1 MKRILFNATQP
12 EELRV
17 AMVDGQKLYD
27 LDIESS
33 QRTQK
38 KANIYK
44 AIITRVEPSLEA
56 AFVDYGAERHGF
68 LPLKEISKE
77 YFKAKPDSGKRYNI
91 KELLSEGQEIV
102 VQVEKEERGNKGAA
116 LTTFI
121 SLAGRYLVLMPNN
134 PRAGGISRRIE
145 GESRSNL
152 KENLGQLTKP
162 ENMGLIARTAG
173 IGKSQS
179 ELQYDLDYMLN
190 LWADIEKAK
199 TEKAA
204 PFLIYQESNII
215 IRALRDYLR
224 TDISEIIIDEENIY
238 NEAYAFMKRVM
249 PQHLHKVKLYKDNTP
264 LFSRYQIEMQIE
276 TAFQREVTLPSG
288 GALVID
294 HTEALISIDI
304 NSARATKGSDI
315 EETALN
321 TNLEAADEI
330 ARQLRLRDL
339 GGLVVIDFI
348 DMYPAKNQRSVEN
361 RMKEALKMDRAR
373 VQVGKISRFGLLE
386 MSRQRLRPSLGE
398 SSQITCPRCNGQG
411 TIRVIESLA
420 LSILRVLE
428 EQAIKNNT
436 AQLIVQTPVDTA
448 TFLLNEKRD
457 IIDSMQQRHGVKIW
471 LIPNES
477 LVTPHYKIQR
487 IRDDEQNN
495 EQLSLNSY
503 EMNKPIETELESNK
517 VSQTEQEQPVVK
529 SINLQQKSSPITFV
543 KNLFS
548 SIFGGSPEEEEV
560 VAPVQT
566 KEKRRSSHSSNKQSR
581 TGNRNNQ
588 SKRSN
593 NPRKKEQTNKKSE
606 PRKSRQQKTDNSN
619 KPSKNQRSR
628 NQPAKNKAAK
638 EKNQLNSTPASNEE
652 KNSSASNYASNFAQN
667 KKSQTAD
674 QVEPQQTQKVVENAT
689 STPAEVTE
697 EVKTTKP
704 VSTTKKKVTKKKAT
718 TKKSTKKQP
727 KKAENEKLSSED
739 VQLAESTEAAVEK
752 TSDKEKTVKK
762 KATRKKATT
771 KKSVTKSSRKKSVSK
786 ATSEASESPEANKN
800 ASLDTSPEKS
810 DKIKSASKNTTV
822 SAEKVVQESTNNKEV
837 TEQSSKEVEPKAV
850 PKKRSRRRGRTEVS
864 NTRIKTPPVHIG
876 KMADKRDGR
885 SKSSK

>member
-33 QRTQK
+33 QLTQK

-44 AIITRVEPSLEA
+44 ARITRVEPSLEA
-56 AFVDYGAERHGF
+56 AFIDYGAERHGF
-68 LPLKEISKE
+68 LPLKEVSKE
-77 YFKAKPDSGKRYNI
+77 YFKTKPESGKRLNI
-91 KELLSEGQEIV
+91 RELLSEGQEIV

-152 KENLGQLTKP
+152 KENISKLTKP

-179 ELQYDLDYMLN
+179 DLQYDLDYMLT
-190 LWADIEKAK
+190 LWNDIEKAQS
-199 TEKAA
+199 EKSA

-224 TDISEIIIDEENIY
+224 PDISEIIIDEENIY
-238 NEAYAFMKRVM
+238 NEAYAFMERVM

-348 DMYPAKNQRSVEN
+348 DMYPVKNQRAVES

-373 VQVGKISRFGLLE
+373 VQVGRISRFGLLE

-428 EQAIKNNT
+428 EQAMKNNT
-436 AQLIVQTPVDTA
+436 AQLIVHTPVDTA

-457 IIDSMQQRHGVKIW
+457 IIDSIQQRHGVKIW

-477 LVTPHYKIQR
+477 LVTPHYKIKR
-487 IRDDEQNN
+487 VRNDEQNSD
-495 EQLSLNSY
+495 ELLLNSY
-503 EMNKPIETELESNK
+503 EMNKPIEMTPTTSSY
-517 VSQTEQEQPVVK
+517 SQAEQEQPVVK
-529 SINLQQKSSPITFV
+529 SINLQEKTSPLSLV
-543 KNLFS
+543 KNFFS
-548 SIFGGSPEEEEV
+548 AIFTSPADEEKTTS
-560 VAPVQT
+560 VQT
-566 KEKRRSSHSSNKQSR
+566 TEKKDSSKTTNRQSRNKNNQPRKNTSTRNTSSKKSPVKNKEQANKQPDSR
-581 TGNRNNQ
+581 KTRQQPKGDN
-588 SKRSN
+588 
-593 NPRKKEQTNKKSE
+593 TNKPAK
-606 PRKSRQQKTDNSN
+606 K
-619 KPSKNQRSR
+619 
-628 NQPAKNKAAK
+628 PAKNQKPRNQAQKTNTVK
-638 EKNQLNSTPASNEE
+638 EQNKTEQTSEITNETVDNPNNIASN
-652 KNSSASNYASNFAQN
+652 SNYASKFSQQKKTRDVDQLNTTATELSETNETN
-667 KKSQTAD
+667 K
-674 QVEPQQTQKVVENAT
+674 EIT
-689 STPAEVTE
+689 SP
-697 EVKTTKP
+697 
-704 VSTTKKKVTKKKAT
+704 KKKAVRKKSVA
-718 TKKSTKKQP
+718 KKSTNKQP
-727 KKAENEKLSSED
+727 KENPTDTKEISTDDTQKETVQAATTEDTIKTEKP
-739 VQLAESTEAAVEK
+739 
-752 TSDKEKTVKK
+752 VKK
-762 KATRKKATT
+762 KAVRKKAPAKQTATKTPRKKAVSKKTTTTGSTDGGENSIAESTKKDKVDTT
-771 KKSVTKSSRKKSVSK
+771 KTAINDKKQSLQTEEVT
-786 ATSEASESPEANKN
+786 P
-800 ASLDTSPEKS
+800 
-810 DKIKSASKNTTV
+810 ASKTT
-822 SAEKVVQESTNNKEV
+822 A
-837 TEQSSKEVEPKAV
+837 AV
-850 PKKRSRRRGRTEVS
+850 APKKKSRRRSRTAI
-864 NTRIKTPPVHIG
+864 NTSRISSTPVHISN
-876 KMADKRDGR
+876 MTDKRDGR
-885 SKSSK
+885 SKAKKDE